1 MTSLH
6 CIDVARRLSDGRT
19 ELSCSCERTFTDT
32 PELSALDAYRT
43 HRADPEPEGDT
54 DGL

>member
-19 ELSCSCERTFTDT
+19 ELACSCERTFTDT
-32 PELSALDAYRT
+32 PELSALDAYRD
-43 HRADPEPEGDT
+43 HRADPEPEGEQ
-54 DGL
+54 